1 MIGPNIFWTWA
12 RNAQVVQVVVAY
24 LAASWGITQA
34 TDVLQLSFE
43 LPRTIQPVALLLLYI
58 GFLIVAATAWVQSA
72 TAERH

>member
-24 LAASWGITQA
+24 LVASWGITQA

>member
-24 LAASWGITQA
+24 LVASWGITQA

-58 GFLIVAATAWVQSA
+58 GFFIVAATAWVQSA